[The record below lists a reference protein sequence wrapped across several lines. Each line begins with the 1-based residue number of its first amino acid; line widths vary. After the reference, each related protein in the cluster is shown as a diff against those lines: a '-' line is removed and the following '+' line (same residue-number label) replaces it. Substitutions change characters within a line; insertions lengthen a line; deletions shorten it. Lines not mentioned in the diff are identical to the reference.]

1 LHGNLYGPLYLS
13 NVHSSYDGLLLNF
26 PSELHTCLVHDLG
39 GLLLALLAT
48 VSTVVDYRFRAVHQ
62 GGSIGFTSML
72 IIVGSIIELRRSFMA
87 YNVMPALSKV
97 LKRYSA

>member
-13 NVHSSYDGLLLNF
+13 NVHSSYEGLLLNF

-72 IIVGSIIELRRSFMA
+72 IIVSSTKA
-87 YNVMPALSKV
+87 KKTMP
-97 LKRYSA
+97 

>member
-1 LHGNLYGPLYLS
+1 MMKTGARIPDIKPGRQTIEYLRKIQ
-13 NVHSSYDGLLLNF
+13 SSTRF
-26 PSELHTCLVHDLG
+26 WG

-72 IIVGSIIELRRSFMA
+72 IIVSSTKAKKIMPLQEFNLSMISIYCL
-87 YNVMPALSKV
+87 PL
-97 LKRYSA
+97 